1 MRHTLSGPILF
12 SDLESKV
19 CVLIQ
24 KTAPD
29 IPQQNNNNNNNN
41 KSCVKDL
48 ALTDKHH
55 KCQDQE

>member
-1 MRHTLSGPILF
+1 MRHTLSGHILF

-29 IPQQNNNNNNNN
+29 IPQQNNNNN